1 MSFWPPQIVNGL
13 VVFGWFLTTQNNT
26 NPLGCRLSPILVRF
40 ELQTSS
46 ATGSWS
52 HKSRSP
58 SSTRSCPVHSEMTP
72 QTIRLSTGW
81 RSRLIPALLW
91 TQGMPWVPWSISIKG
106 SRALL
111 QVLVPGSPCILDGW
125 CCRTGA
131 QWRQAEAGPSV
142 FGTFLRGIGSHWF
155 TEFTGKSLPLLQQF
169 AEMVIFHGGNNVLT
183 VNHHGGGSRN
193 LPCILWEKVPF
204 LVLLARSVMKAQNTV
219 RHGCTQCKIPKSSA
233 THETKAQRSALLGFH
248 CSIVATKNEPGTAT
262 GVPRLRVSGSAVMIV
277 AATWN
282 VSVSSPRK
290 SRLCK
295 FAWKSWSS

>member
-1 MSFWPPQIVNGL
+1 MVFIVNGL
-13 VVFGWFLTTQNNT
+13 VVFGWFWPPKTL
-26 NPLGCRLSPILVRF
+26 
-40 ELQTSS
+40 
-46 ATGSWS
+46 
-52 HKSRSP
+52 HKSFGLSAVP
-58 SSTRSCPVHSEMTP
+58 NPCSLWATDLQCDWIMVAQIQVTVIHSELSCPFGDDPPNHT
-72 QTIRLSTGW
+72 TLDW

-91 TQGMPWVPWSISIKG
+91 TQGMPWVPWSISIKA

-204 LVLLARSVMKAQNTV
+204 LVLLARSVMKAQ
-219 RHGCTQCKIPKSSA
+219 
-233 THETKAQRSALLGFH
+233 RSALLGFH

-262 GVPRLRVSGSAVMIV
+262 GVPSNGSGYREVLWWLWQPHEMS
-277 AATWN
+277 
-282 VSVSSPRK
+282 
-290 SRLCK
+290 
-295 FAWKSWSS
+295 